1 MEANQLV
8 RTQFSSAAT
17 RTLQDVDLANDELL
31 SSIDSKNFFSFWLVL
46 FRVNDANDQVSSIL
60 LL

>member
-31 SSIDSKNFFSFWLVL
+31 SSIDSKNFFFLS
-46 FRVNDANDQVSSIL
+46 D
-60 LL
+60 